1 MATLRVTTPMAD
13 VPLPPAPLS
22 PEMDDEETRPR
33 PSMRRQLARDKG
45 NILLLFFLYV
55 LQGIPLGLAGS
66 VPMVLQA
73 KRIGYRQQ
81 AMFSLVTWPFS
92 VKLLWAPIVDSVFSA
107 RFGRR
112 KTWLVPT
119 QYALGV
125 TMILVSYIVGGLMGE
140 EGGTPNVFLLTLLF
154 FFLHFLAAT
163 QDIAVDGWALT
174 MLSRENVGYA
184 STCNSVGQTTGFFLG
199 YTIFLAMS
207 SPEFCNTY
215 LRLEPQEGGILDLQ
229 AFLFFWGFVFIVVTT
244 GIWWLKKEKEE
255 EQMDRTPIFSGYLKL
270 LSCLKLGSVQS
281 LALAV
286 ITSKVSLDAGPAR
299 GVVSLVPSTAR
310 HLMVLLCFLPL
321 FLQRL

>member
-1 MATLRVTTPMAD
+1 MATLRITTPMEEVLQPSQETGD
-13 VPLPPAPLS
+13 VN
-22 PEMDDEETRPR
+22 RPR
-33 PSMRRQLARDKG
+33 PSLGRQLAHDKG
-45 NILLLFFLYV
+45 NLLLLFFLYV

-81 AMFSLVTWPFS
+81 AMFSLVSWPFS
-92 VKLLWAPIVDSVFSA
+92 IKLLWAPIVDSVFSS

-119 QYALGV
+119 QYALGI
-125 TMILVSYIVGGLMGE
+125 TMILISYIIDKLMGE
-140 EGGTPNVFLLTLLF
+140 GGAAPNVFILTVIF

-215 LRLEPQEGGILDLQ
+215 LRLEPHEGGILDLPT
-229 AFLFFWGFVFIVVTT
+229 FLFFWGFVFIIVTT
-244 GIWWLKKEKEE
+244 GIWWLKKETKE
-255 EQMDRTPIFSGYLKL
+255 EQMDQTPILSGYLKL
-270 LSCLKLGSVQS
+270 LSCLKMDSVQS
-281 LALAV
+281 LALVV
-286 ITSKVSLDAGPAR
+286 ITSKVSLKAG
-299 GVVSLVPSTAR
+299 L
-310 HLMVLLCFLPL
+310 
-321 FLQRL
+321 